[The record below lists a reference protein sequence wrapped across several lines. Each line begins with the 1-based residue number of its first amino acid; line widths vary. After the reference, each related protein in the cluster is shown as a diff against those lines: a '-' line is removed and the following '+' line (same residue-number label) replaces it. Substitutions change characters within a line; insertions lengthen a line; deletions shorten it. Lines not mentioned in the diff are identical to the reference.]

1 MKIKASIAPPVPPDE
16 IDRLRELEELA
27 ILDSEPEKEFDRLVQ
42 LAVLIC
48 GVPIG
53 AITFVDSQRQWFKS
67 RIGVEVAA
75 TPRNVAFCAYT
86 ILESDRLLEVQD
98 AETDPRFVTKMFGPD
113 VPPVR
118 FYAGYPLQTREGSA
132 VGTLSVMDTAPRS
145 LTGAQREALAKLAH
159 TVSTQLI
166 MRRELRIATQSDR
179 LTGLPNWFH
188 FESKFEL
195 SKTDRSVLVL
205 VRLKTVGQITSA
217 HGFRT
222 ADSMIKQAAQ
232 RLLACIKDEGF
243 IGRIKRGLFVIYFP
257 SKDPDEFRRA
267 TAPALNACLSEPY
280 TVDALTLMCPVHFG
294 VAIHPEDGVK
304 LDDLVTAADG
314 ALQVAIERD
323 EPFMFYDK
331 TVDNL
336 LSRHYR
342 LEPQLRRGLSQNE
355 FVNYYQPK
363 IDLATG
369 TIAGVEA
376 LIRWN
381 HPERGLVSPME
392 FVPALELTGLIAEAG
407 GQVIQRA
414 IADWWKWRAAGLDAP
429 RIAVNVA
436 AEQLRGNNFVAGL
449 QAALAA
455 VDGNPAAL
463 SIEVTES
470 ILITNMERAIEI
482 LSEVRTLGIPVAI
495 DDFGTGYS
503 SLAYLVTLPID
514 ELKVDRAFIRKITTD
529 PAYLGIVET
538 CITLAHS
545 LKLKV
550 VAEGVETVEQAQALR
565 ALSCDQ
571 AQGFL
576 YSKPVPANELA
587 LMLQPL
593 SRPGVATAL
602 PAAMPASQAA
612 GEGALPGSA

>member
-1 MKIKASIAPPVPPDE
+1 MELMAHIAPPLPPDE
-16 IDRLRELEELA
+16 ADRLVALEELA
-27 ILDSEPEKEFDRLVQ
+27 ILDTEPEKEFDRLVQ
-42 LAVLIC
+42 LATTIC
-48 GVPIG
+48 QAPIG
-53 AITFVDSQRQWFKS
+53 AIAFIDSQRQWFKA
-67 RIGVEVAA
+67 RVGVDVTA
-75 TPRNVAFCAYT
+75 TPRDLAFCAYT
-86 ILESDRLLEVQD
+86 IAEPEHMLEVQD
-98 AETDPRFVTKMFGPD
+98 AETDPRFVTNLFGPD
-113 VPPVR
+113 FPPVR

-132 VGTLSVMDTAPRS
+132 VGTLFVMDTVPRT
-145 LTGAQREALAKLAH
+145 LTATQREALAKLAH
-159 TVSTQLI
+159 TVSTQLT
-166 MRRELRIATQSDR
+166 MRRELRVATQSDR

-188 FESKFEL
+188 FESQFER
-195 SKTDRSVLVL
+195 SKAAHSVLVL

-222 ADSMIKQAAQ
+222 ADAMIKQTAL
-232 RLLACIKDEGF
+232 RLRSCLREDAF
-243 IGRIKRGLFVIYFP
+243 VGRIKRGLFVMYFP
-257 SKDPDEFRRA
+257 GLDPAEFRKSVA
-267 TAPALNACLSEPY
+267 GTLSACLCEPY
-280 TVDALTLMCPVHFG
+280 NIESLALVCPVHIG
-294 VAIHPEDGVK
+294 VAVHPEDGAK
-304 LDDLVTAADG
+304 LDDLVTAADS

-323 EPFMFYDK
+323 EPYMFFDK
-331 TVDNL
+331 TVDNQ

-342 LEPQLRRGLSQNE
+342 LEPQLRRGLRLNE

-369 TIAGVEA
+369 NIAGVEA
-376 LIRWN
+376 LIRWI
-381 HPERGLVSPME
+381 HPERGLVPPMD

-436 AEQLRGNNFVAGL
+436 AEQLRGNNFVSSL

-482 LSEVRTLGIPVAI
+482 LSEVRSLGIPVAI

-529 PAYLGIVET
+529 PAYYGIVQT

-550 VAEGVETVEQAQALR
+550 VAEGVETEEQAQALR
-565 ALSCDQ
+565 DLECDQ

-576 YSKPVPANELA
+576 YSKPVSADDLA
-587 LMLQPL
+587 RMLPPL
-593 SRPGVATAL
+593 ARA
-602 PAAMPASQAA
+602 PAADRPSELEVVRNL
-612 GEGALPGSA
+612 GDPGPGA

>member
-1 MKIKASIAPPVPPDE
+1 MAHIAPPLPPDE
-16 IDRLRELEELA
+16 ADRLAALVDLG
-27 ILDSEPEKEFDRLVQ
+27 ILDTEPEKEFDRLVQ
-42 LAVLIC
+42 LASAIC
-48 GVPIG
+48 RAPMGT
-53 AITFVDSQRQWFKS
+53 ITFIDSQRQWVKS
-67 RIGVEVAA
+67 RVGVDVTA
-75 TPRNVAFCAYT
+75 TPRDLAFCAYT
-86 ILESDRLLEVQD
+86 IVEPDRMLEVQD
-98 AETDPRFVTKMFGPD
+98 AETDPRFVTNLFGPD
-113 VPPVR
+113 LPPVR
-118 FYAGYPLQTREGSA
+118 FYAGYPLQTRQGSA
-132 VGTLSVMDTAPRS
+132 VGTLCVMDVVPRTLTA
-145 LTGAQREALAKLAH
+145 GQREALVKLAY
-159 TVSTQLI
+159 TVSTQLT

-188 FESKFEL
+188 FESQF
-195 SKTDRSVLVL
+195 DRSKARCGVLVL
-205 VRLKTVGQITSA
+205 IRLKTVGQITSA

-222 ADSMIKQAAQ
+222 ADAMLKQAAQ
-232 RLLACIKDEGF
+232 RLRSCLKDDASV
-243 IGRIKRGLFVIYFP
+243 GRVKRGLFVMYFP
-257 SKDPDEFRRA
+257 ELDPEEFRKT
-267 TAPALNACLSEPY
+267 TAAAISACLCEPY
-280 TVDALTLMCPVHFG
+280 NIDSLALVCPVHLG
-294 VAIHPEDGVK
+294 VAVHPDDGTG

-323 EPFMFYDK
+323 EPFMFFDK
-331 TVDNL
+331 TVDNQ

-342 LEPQLRRGLSQNE
+342 LEPQLRRGLRLNE

-392 FVPALELTGLIAEAG
+392 FIPALELTGLIAEAG
-407 GQVIQRA
+407 GQVIRRA
-414 IADWWKWRAAGLDAP
+414 ISDWWKWRAAGLDAP

-436 AEQLRGNNFVAGL
+436 AEQLRSNNFVAGL

-482 LSEVRTLGIPVAI
+482 LSEVRSLGIPVAI

-514 ELKVDRAFIRKITTD
+514 ELKVDRAFIRKLTTD
-529 PAYLGIVET
+529 PAYRGIVDT

-550 VAEGVETVEQAQALR
+550 VAEGVETEEQAQALR
-565 ALSCDQ
+565 ELNCDQ

-576 YSKPVPANELA
+576 YSKPVPADELA
-587 LMLQPL
+587 RM
-593 SRPGVATAL
+593 L
-602 PAAMPASQAA
+602 PALARPAASITVPAA
-612 GEGALPGSA
+612 AHPGQLSGEGASPASA

>member
-1 MKIKASIAPPVPPDE
+1 MAHIAPPLPPDE
-16 IDRLRELEELA
+16 ADRLAALEDLG
-27 ILDSEPEKEFDRLVQ
+27 ILDTEPEKEFDRLVQ
-42 LAVLIC
+42 LATAIC
-48 GVPIG
+48 HAPIG
-53 AITFVDSQRQWFKS
+53 AITFIDSQRQWFKA
-67 RIGVEVAA
+67 RVGVEETA
-75 TPRNVAFCAYT
+75 TPRDLAFCAYT
-86 ILESDRLLEVQD
+86 IAEPDRMLEVQD
-98 AETDPRFVTKMFGPD
+98 VETDPRFVTNLFGPD
-113 VPPVR
+113 FPPVR

-132 VGTLSVMDTAPRS
+132 VGTLCVMDTVPRT
-145 LTGAQREALAKLAH
+145 LTATQREALAKLAH
-159 TVSTQLI
+159 TVSTQLTL
-166 MRRELRIATQSDR
+166 RRELRIATQSDR

-188 FESKFEL
+188 FESQFER
-195 SKTDRSVLVL
+195 SKAARSVLVL

-222 ADSMIKQAAQ
+222 ADAMIKQTAQ
-232 RLLACIKDEGF
+232 RLRSCLKDDAF
-243 IGRIKRGLFVIYFP
+243 VGRIKRGLFAMYFP
-257 SKDPDEFRRA
+257 GLDPAEFRKT
-267 TAPALNACLSEPY
+267 TAGVLSACLCEAY
-280 TVDALTLMCPVHFG
+280 TIDALALVCPVHIG
-294 VAIHPEDGVK
+294 VAVHPDDGSK

-323 EPFMFYDK
+323 EPYIFFDK
-331 TVDNL
+331 SVDTQ

-342 LEPQLRRGLSQNE
+342 LEPQLRRGLRQNE
-355 FVNYYQPK
+355 FINYYQPK

-376 LIRWN
+376 LIRWI
-381 HPERGLVSPME
+381 HPERGLVSPLD

-436 AEQLRGNNFVAGL
+436 AEQLRGNNFVSSL

-482 LSEVRTLGIPVAI
+482 LSEVRSLGIPVAI

-514 ELKVDRAFIRKITTD
+514 ELKVDRAFIRKLTTD
-529 PAYLGIVET
+529 PAYYGIVQT

-550 VAEGVETVEQAQALR
+550 VAEGVETEEQAQALR
-565 ALSCDQ
+565 DLECDQ

-576 YSKPVPANELA
+576 YSKPVPADELA
-587 LMLQPL
+587 RM
-593 SRPGVATAL
+593 L
-602 PAAMPASQAA
+602 PALVRPPADGPASGLEVVRSLGKAVP
-612 GEGALPGSA
+612 GA

>member
-1 MKIKASIAPPVPPDE
+1 MAHIAPPLPADE
-16 IDRLRELEELA
+16 AERLAALEQLA
-27 ILDSEPEKEFDRLVQ
+27 ILDTEPEKEFDRLVQ
-42 LAVLIC
+42 LATTIC
-48 GVPIG
+48 QVPIG
-53 AITFVDSQRQWFKS
+53 AITFIDSQRQWFKS
-67 RIGVEVAA
+67 RVGIDVTA
-75 TPRNVAFCAYT
+75 TPRDLAFCAYT
-86 ILESDRLLEVQD
+86 ILEPDRLLEVHD
-98 AETDPRFVTKMFGPD
+98 VETDPRFVTNLLGPD

-132 VGTLSVMDTAPRS
+132 VGTLCVMDVVPRS
-145 LTGAQREALAKLAH
+145 LTATQREALAKLAH
-159 TVSTQLI
+159 TVSTQLT
-166 MRRELRIATQSDR
+166 MRRELRIATESDR

-188 FESKFEL
+188 FESRF
-195 SKTDRSVLVL
+195 DRSKSARGVLAL

-222 ADSMIKQAAQ
+222 ADAMIKQTAQ
-232 RLLACIKDEGF
+232 RLQSCLKEGAF
-243 IGRIKRGLFVIYFP
+243 VGRIKRGLFVMYFP
-257 SKDPDEFRRA
+257 ELDPADFSKTVA
-267 TAPALNACLSEPY
+267 GMIGASLCEPY
-280 TVDALTLMCPVHFG
+280 NVESLALVCPVHLG
-294 VAIHPEDGVK
+294 LAVYPDDGSK
-304 LDDLVTAADG
+304 LDDLVTAADN

-323 EPFMFYDK
+323 EPFMFFDK
-331 TVDNL
+331 SVDNQ

-342 LEPQLRRGLSQNE
+342 LEPQLRRGLRLNE

-369 TIAGVEA
+369 AIAGVEA
-376 LIRWN
+376 LIRWI

-414 IADWWKWRAAGLDAP
+414 ISDWWKWRAAGLDAP

-470 ILITNMERAIEI
+470 ILITNMERAIDI
-482 LSEVRTLGIPVAI
+482 LSEVRALGIPVAI

-529 PAYLGIVET
+529 PAYYGIVET

-550 VAEGVETVEQAQALR
+550 VAEGVETEEQAQALR
-565 ALSCDQ
+565 QLDCDQ

-576 YSKPVPANELA
+576 YSKPVPADELA
-587 LMLQPL
+587 AM
-593 SRPGVATAL
+593 L
-602 PAAMPASQAA
+602 PALARPAIA
-612 GEGALPGSA
+612 

>member
-1 MKIKASIAPPVPPDE
+1 MAHIAPPLPPDE
-16 IDRLRELEELA
+16 AERLAALEELA
-27 ILDSEPEKEFDRLVQ
+27 ILDTEPEKEFDRLVQ
-42 LAVLIC
+42 LAATIC
-48 GVPIG
+48 QAPMGV
-53 AITFVDSQRQWFKS
+53 ITFIDSQRQWFKA
-67 RIGVEVAA
+67 RVGVEVTA
-75 TPRNVAFCAYT
+75 TPRDLAFCAYT
-86 ILESDRLLEVQD
+86 IADPEHLLEVQD
-98 AETDPRFVTKMFGPD
+98 AETDPRFVTNLFGPD
-113 VPPVR
+113 LPAVR

-132 VGTLSVMDTAPRS
+132 VGTLSVMDTVPRT
-145 LTGAQREALAKLAH
+145 LTATQREALAKLAH
-159 TVSTQLI
+159 TVSSQLT

-188 FESKFEL
+188 FETQFERC
-195 SKTDRSVLVL
+195 KTARSVLAL

-222 ADSMIKQAAQ
+222 ADAMIQQTAQ
-232 RLLACIKDEGF
+232 RLRACLKDDAF
-243 IGRIKRGLFVIYFP
+243 VGRIKRGLFVMYFP
-257 SKDPDEFRRA
+257 GMDPDEFRKT
-267 TAPALNACLSEPY
+267 TAAALSASLCEPY
-280 TVDALTLMCPVHFG
+280 NVESLALVCPVHIG
-294 VAIHPEDGVK
+294 VAVHPDDGAK
-304 LDDLVTAADG
+304 LDDLVTAADS

-323 EPFMFYDK
+323 EPYMFFDK
-331 TVDNL
+331 SVDNQ

-342 LEPQLRRGLSQNE
+342 LEPQLRRGLRQNE
-355 FVNYYQPK
+355 FVNFYQPK

-376 LIRWN
+376 LIRWI
-381 HPERGLVSPME
+381 HPERGLVSPMD

-482 LSEVRTLGIPVAI
+482 LSEVRSLGIPVAI

-529 PAYLGIVET
+529 PAYYGIVQT

-550 VAEGVETVEQAQALR
+550 VAEGVETEEQAQALR
-565 ALSCDQ
+565 DLECDQ

-576 YSKPVPANELA
+576 YSKPVPADELA
-587 LMLQPL
+587 RM
-593 SRPGVATAL
+593 L
-602 PAAMPASQAA
+602 PALVRQPVPPQASELQVVRNL
-612 GEGALPGSA
+612 GDTGLGA

>member
-1 MKIKASIAPPVPPDE
+1 MAHIAPPLPPDE
-16 IDRLRELEELA
+16 ADRLAALVDLG
-27 ILDSEPEKEFDRLVQ
+27 ILDTEPEKEFDRLVQ
-42 LAVLIC
+42 LASAIC
-48 GVPIG
+48 RAPMGT
-53 AITFVDSQRQWFKS
+53 ITFIDSQRQWFKS
-67 RIGVEVAA
+67 RVGVDVTA
-75 TPRNVAFCAYT
+75 TPRDLAFCAYT
-86 ILESDRLLEVQD
+86 IVEPDRMLEVQD
-98 AETDPRFVTKMFGPD
+98 AETDPRFVTNLFGPD
-113 VPPVR
+113 LPPVR
-118 FYAGYPLQTREGSA
+118 FYAGYPLQTRHGSA
-132 VGTLSVMDTAPRS
+132 VGTLCVMDVVPRTLTA
-145 LTGAQREALAKLAH
+145 GQREALVKLAY
-159 TVSTQLI
+159 TVSTQLT

-188 FESKFEL
+188 FESQF
-195 SKTDRSVLVL
+195 DRSKARCGVLVL
-205 VRLKTVGQITSA
+205 IRLKTVGQITSA

-222 ADSMIKQAAQ
+222 ADAMLKQAAQ
-232 RLLACIKDEGF
+232 RLRSCLKDDASV
-243 IGRIKRGLFVIYFP
+243 GRVKRGLFVMYFP
-257 SKDPDEFRRA
+257 ELDPEEFRKT
-267 TAPALNACLSEPY
+267 TAAAISACLCEPY
-280 TVDALTLMCPVHFG
+280 NIDSLALVCPVHLG
-294 VAIHPEDGVK
+294 VAVHPDDGTG

-323 EPFMFYDK
+323 EPFMFFDK
-331 TVDNL
+331 TVDNQ

-342 LEPQLRRGLSQNE
+342 LEPQLRRGLRLNE

-392 FVPALELTGLIAEAG
+392 FIPALELTGLIAEAG
-407 GQVIQRA
+407 GQVIRRA
-414 IADWWKWRAAGLDAP
+414 ISDWWKWRAAGLDAP

-436 AEQLRGNNFVAGL
+436 AEQLRSNNFVAGL

-482 LSEVRTLGIPVAI
+482 LSEVRSLGIPVAI

-514 ELKVDRAFIRKITTD
+514 ELKVDRAFIRKLTTD
-529 PAYLGIVET
+529 PAYRGIVDT

-550 VAEGVETVEQAQALR
+550 VAEGVETEEQAQALR
-565 ALSCDQ
+565 ELNCDQ

-576 YSKPVPANELA
+576 YSKPVPADELA
-587 LMLQPL
+587 RM
-593 SRPGVATAL
+593 L
-602 PAAMPASQAA
+602 PALARPAASITVPAA
-612 GEGALPGSA
+612 AHPGQLSGEGASPASA

>member
-1 MKIKASIAPPVPPDE
+1 MAHIAPPLPLDE
-16 IDRLRELEELA
+16 ADRLAALEELG
-27 ILDSEPEKEFDRLVQ
+27 ILDTEPEKEFDRLVQ
-42 LAVLIC
+42 LATTIC
-48 GVPIG
+48 QAPIG
-53 AITFVDSQRQWFKS
+53 AITFIDSQRQWFKS
-67 RIGVEVAA
+67 RVGVDVAA
-75 TPRNVAFCAYT
+75 TPRDLAFCAYT
-86 ILESDRLLEVQD
+86 IADCDHMLEVHD
-98 AETDPRFVTKMFGPD
+98 AETDPRFVTNLFGPD

-132 VGTLSVMDTAPRS
+132 VGTLCVMDTVPRT
-145 LTGAQREALAKLAH
+145 LTATQREALAKLAH
-159 TVSTQLI
+159 TVSTHLT
-166 MRRELRIATQSDR
+166 MRRELRVATESDR

-188 FESKFEL
+188 FESQFER
-195 SKTDRSVLVL
+195 SKGGAPSVLVL

-222 ADSMIKQAAQ
+222 ADAMIMQTAQ
-232 RLLACIKDEGF
+232 RLRACLKDDAF
-243 IGRIKRGLFVIYFP
+243 VGRIKRGLFVMYFP
-257 SKDPDEFRRA
+257 GLDPADFRKT
-267 TAPALNACLSEPY
+267 TAAALSASLCEPY
-280 TVDALTLMCPVHFG
+280 NIDALALVCPVHIG
-294 VAIHPEDGVK
+294 VAVHPEDGTK
-304 LDDLVTAADG
+304 LDELVTAADS

-323 EPFMFYDK
+323 EPYMFFDK
-331 TVDNL
+331 SVDNQ

-342 LEPQLRRGLSQNE
+342 LEPQLRRGLRQNE
-355 FVNYYQPK
+355 FINYYQPK

-369 TIAGVEA
+369 KIAGVEA
-376 LIRWN
+376 LIRWI
-381 HPERGLVSPME
+381 HPERGLVSPMD

-436 AEQLRGNNFVAGL
+436 AEQLRGNNFVSSL

-482 LSEVRTLGIPVAI
+482 LSEVRALGIPVAI

-529 PAYLGIVET
+529 PAYYGIVQT

-550 VAEGVETVEQAQALR
+550 VAEGVETEEQAQALR
-565 ALSCDQ
+565 DLECDQ

-576 YSKPVPANELA
+576 YSKPIPADELA
-587 LMLQPL
+587 RMLPAL
-593 SRPGVATAL
+593 ARPAGERASELEVVRDLGESRPGA
-602 PAAMPASQAA
+602 
-612 GEGALPGSA
+612 

>member
-1 MKIKASIAPPVPPDE
+1 MAHIAPPLPPDE
-16 IDRLRELEELA
+16 TDRLAALEELA
-27 ILDSEPEKEFDRLVQ
+27 ILDTEPENEFDRLVQ
-42 LAVLIC
+42 LATTIC
-48 GVPIG
+48 QAPIG
-53 AITFVDSQRQWFKS
+53 AITFIDSARQWFKA
-67 RIGVEVAA
+67 RVGVDVTA
-75 TPRNVAFCAYT
+75 TPRDLAFCAYT
-86 ILESDRLLEVQD
+86 IADPEHMLEVQD
-98 AETDPRFVTKMFGPD
+98 AETDPRFVSNLFGPD
-113 VPPVR
+113 SPPVR
-118 FYAGYPLQTREGSA
+118 FYAGFPLQTREGSA
-132 VGTLSVMDTAPRS
+132 VGTLCVMDTVPRT
-145 LTGAQREALAKLAH
+145 LTATQREALAKLAH
-159 TVSTQLI
+159 TVSTQLT

-188 FESKFEL
+188 FESQFERG
-195 SKTDRSVLVL
+195 KAARSVLVL

-222 ADSMIKQAAQ
+222 ADAMIKQTAQ
-232 RLLACIKDEGF
+232 RLRSCLKEDAF
-243 IGRIKRGLFVIYFP
+243 VGRIKRGLFVMYFP
-257 SKDPDEFRRA
+257 GLDPEEFRKTMA
-267 TAPALNACLSEPY
+267 GTLSACLCEPY
-280 TVDALTLMCPVHFG
+280 NIDALALVCPVHIG
-294 VAIHPEDGVK
+294 VAVHPEDGIK
-304 LDDLVTAADG
+304 LDELVTAADS

-323 EPFMFYDK
+323 EPYMFFDK
-331 TVDNL
+331 SVDNQ

-342 LEPQLRRGLSQNE
+342 LEPQLRRGLRQNE

-369 TIAGVEA
+369 NIAGVEA
-376 LIRWN
+376 LIRWI
-381 HPERGLVSPME
+381 HPERGLVSPMD

-436 AEQLRGNNFVAGL
+436 AEQLRGNNFVSSL

-482 LSEVRTLGIPVAI
+482 LSEVRSLGIPVAI

-529 PAYLGIVET
+529 PAYYGIVQT

-550 VAEGVETVEQAQALR
+550 VAEGVETEDQAQALR
-565 ALSCDQ
+565 DLECDQ

-576 YSKPVPANELA
+576 YSKPVPADELA
-587 LMLQPL
+587 RMLAPL
-593 SRPGVATAL
+593 ARP
-602 PAAMPASQAA
+602 PAAERASELEVVRNLGDA
-612 GEGALPGSA
+612 GPGA

>member
-1 MKIKASIAPPVPPDE
+1 MAHIAPPMPADE
-16 IDRLRELEELA
+16 ADRLAALDELA
-27 ILDSEPEKEFDRLVQ
+27 ILDTEPEPEFDRLAQ
-42 LAVLIC
+42 LATIIC
-48 GVPIG
+48 QTPIG
-53 AITFVDSQRQWFKS
+53 AITFLDGQRQWFKA
-67 RIGVEVAA
+67 RVGVDVTAI
-75 TPRNVAFCAYT
+75 PRSVAFCAHT
-86 ILESDRLLEVQD
+86 IAEPDRLLEVQD
-98 AETDPRFVTKMFGPD
+98 AQTDPRFVTNLFGPD
-113 VPPVR
+113 AAPVR
-118 FYAGYPLQTREGSA
+118 FYAGYPLQTRAGSA
-132 VGTLSVMDTAPRS
+132 VGTLCVMDTTPRALS
-145 LTGAQREALAKLAH
+145 PTQREALAKLAH
-159 TVSTQLI
+159 TVSTQLTL
-166 MRRELRIATQSDR
+166 RRELRIATESDR

-188 FESKFEL
+188 FESQFEQCK
-195 SKTDRSVLVL
+195 STRSVVVL

-222 ADSMIKQAAQ
+222 ADAMIKQAAD
-232 RLLACIKDEGF
+232 RMRSCLKDQAF
-243 IGRIKRGLFVIYFP
+243 MGRIKRGLFVMFFP
-257 SKDPDEFRRA
+257 DLDPVEFSR
-267 TAPALNACLSEPY
+267 TVAPALNACLCEPY
-280 TVDALTLMCPVHFG
+280 NVESLALVCPVHLG
-294 VAIHPEDGVK
+294 VAVHPDDGAK

-323 EPFMFYDK
+323 EPFMFFDK
-331 TVDNL
+331 AVDNL

-342 LEPQLRRGLSQNE
+342 LEPQLRRGLRQNE

-369 TIAGVEA
+369 AIAGVEA
-376 LIRWN
+376 LIRWI
-381 HPERGLVSPME
+381 HPDRGLVSPIE

-414 IADWWKWRAAGLDAP
+414 ISDWWKWRAAGLDAP

-470 ILITNMERAIEI
+470 ILITNMERAIDI
-482 LSEVRTLGIPVAI
+482 LSEVRSLGIPVAI

-529 PAYLGIVET
+529 PAYRGIVDT

-550 VAEGVETVEQAQALR
+550 VAEGVETEEQAQALR
-565 ALSCDQ
+565 ELHCDQ

-576 YSKPVPANELA
+576 YSKPVPADELA
-587 LMLQPL
+587 RMLPPL
-593 SRPGVATAL
+593 ARPAV
-602 PAAMPASQAA
+602 
-612 GEGALPGSA
+612 SAD

>member
-1 MKIKASIAPPVPPDE
+1 MSHIAPPLPPDE
-16 IDRLRELEELA
+16 ADRLAALEELG
-27 ILDSEPEKEFDRLVQ
+27 ILDTEPEKEFDRLVQ
-42 LAVLIC
+42 LASAIC
-48 GVPIG
+48 QAPMGTL
-53 AITFVDSQRQWFKS
+53 TFIDSQRQWFKS
-67 RIGVEVAA
+67 RVGVDVTA
-75 TPRNVAFCAYT
+75 TPRDLAFCAYT
-86 ILESDRLLEVQD
+86 IVEPDRMLEVQD
-98 AETDPRFVTKMFGPD
+98 AETDPRFVTNLFGPD
-113 VPPVR
+113 LPPVR
-118 FYAGYPLQTREGSA
+118 FYAGYPLQTRQGSA
-132 VGTLSVMDTAPRS
+132 VGTLCVMDVVPRTLTA
-145 LTGAQREALAKLAH
+145 GQREALAKLAY
-159 TVSTQLI
+159 TVSTQLTL
-166 MRRELRIATQSDR
+166 RRELRIATQFDR

-188 FESKFEL
+188 FESQFDR
-195 SKTDRSVLVL
+195 SKTRCGVLVL
-205 VRLKTVGQITSA
+205 IRLKTVGQITSA
-217 HGFRT
+217 HGFRN
-222 ADSMIKQAAQ
+222 ADAMLKQAAQ
-232 RLLACIKDEGF
+232 RLRSCLKGDASV
-243 IGRIKRGLFVIYFP
+243 GRVKRGLFVLYFP
-257 SKDPDEFRRA
+257 ELDPEEFRKT
-267 TAPALNACLSEPY
+267 TAAAINACLCEPY
-280 TVDALTLMCPVHFG
+280 NIDSLALVCPVHLG
-294 VAIHPEDGVK
+294 VAVHPDDGTK

-323 EPFMFYDK
+323 EPYMFFDK
-331 TVDNL
+331 TVDNQ

-342 LEPQLRRGLSQNE
+342 LEPQLRRGLRLNE

-392 FVPALELTGLIAEAG
+392 FIPALELTGLIAEAG
-407 GQVIQRA
+407 GQVIRRA
-414 IADWWKWRAAGLDAP
+414 ISDWWKWRAAGLDAP

-436 AEQLRGNNFVAGL
+436 AEQLRGNNFVSGL

-482 LSEVRTLGIPVAI
+482 LSEVRALGIPVAI

-550 VAEGVETVEQAQALR
+550 VAEGVETEEQASLLR
-565 ALSCDQ
+565 GLECDQ

-576 YSKPVPANELA
+576 YSKPVPADELA
-587 LMLQPL
+587 RM
-593 SRPGVATAL
+593 L
-602 PAAMPASQAA
+602 PALARPAA
-612 GEGALPGSA
+612 SADA

>member
-1 MKIKASIAPPVPPDE
+1 MELMAHIAPPLPPDE
-16 IDRLRELEELA
+16 ADRLAALKDLG
-27 ILDSEPEKEFDRLVQ
+27 ILDTEPEKEFDRLVQ
-42 LAVLIC
+42 LASAIC
-48 GVPIG
+48 QAPMG
-53 AITFVDSQRQWFKS
+53 AITFIDSQRQWFKS
-67 RIGVEVAA
+67 RVGVDVTA
-75 TPRNVAFCAYT
+75 TPRDLAFCAYT
-86 ILESDRLLEVQD
+86 IVEPDRMLEVQD
-98 AETDPRFVTKMFGPD
+98 AETDSRFVTNLFGPD
-113 VPPVR
+113 LPPVR
-118 FYAGYPLQTREGSA
+118 FYAGYPLQTRQGSA
-132 VGTLSVMDTAPRS
+132 VGTLCVMDVVPRTLTA
-145 LTGAQREALAKLAH
+145 GQREALAKLAH
-159 TVSTQLI
+159 IVSTQLT

-188 FESKFEL
+188 FESQF
-195 SKTDRSVLVL
+195 DRSKAGCGVLVL
-205 VRLKTVGQITSA
+205 IRLKTVGQITLA

-222 ADSMIKQAAQ
+222 ADAMLKQAAQ
-232 RLLACIKDEGF
+232 RLRACLKGDASL
-243 IGRIKRGLFVIYFP
+243 GRVKRGLFVMYFP
-257 SKDPDEFRRA
+257 ELDPEEFRKTTSVA
-267 TAPALNACLSEPY
+267 ISACLSEPY
-280 TVDALTLMCPVHFG
+280 NIDSLALVCPVSLG
-294 VAIHPEDGVK
+294 VAVHPDDGTK

-323 EPFMFYDK
+323 EPFMFFDK
-331 TVDNL
+331 TVDNR

-342 LEPQLRRGLSQNE
+342 LEPQLRRGLRLNE

-381 HPERGLVSPME
+381 HPERGLVSPLE
-392 FVPALELTGLIAEAG
+392 FIPALELTGLIAEAG
-407 GQVIQRA
+407 DQVIRRA
-414 IADWWKWRAAGLDAP
+414 ISDWWTWRAAGLEAP

-455 VDGNPAAL
+455 IGGNPAAL

-482 LSEVRTLGIPVAI
+482 LSEVRALGIPVAI

-514 ELKVDRAFIRKITTD
+514 ELKVDQAFIRKITTD

-550 VAEGVETVEQAQALR
+550 VAEGVETEEQASLLR
-565 ALSCDQ
+565 RLACDQ

-576 YSKPVPANELA
+576 YSRPVPADELA
-587 LMLQPL
+587 RM
-593 SRPGVATAL
+593 L
-602 PAAMPASQAA
+602 PALARPAA
-612 GEGALPGSA
+612 SADA

>member
-1 MKIKASIAPPVPPDE
+1 MAHIAPPLPPDE
-16 IDRLRELEELA
+16 AERLIALEELA
-27 ILDSEPEKEFDRLVQ
+27 ILDTEPEKEFDRLVQ
-42 LAVLIC
+42 LATTIC
-48 GVPIG
+48 QAPMG
-53 AITFVDSQRQWFKS
+53 AITFIDGQRQWFKA
-67 RIGVEVAA
+67 RVGVEVTA
-75 TPRNVAFCAYT
+75 TPRDLAFCAYT
-86 ILESDRLLEVQD
+86 IADPEHLLEVQD
-98 AETDPRFVTKMFGPD
+98 AETDPRFVTNLFGPD
-113 VPPVR
+113 LPAVR
-118 FYAGYPLQTREGSA
+118 FYAGYPLQTRSGSA
-132 VGTLSVMDTAPRS
+132 VGTLSVMDTVPRT
-145 LTGAQREALAKLAH
+145 LTATQREALAKLAH
-159 TVSTQLI
+159 TVSTQLT
-166 MRRELRIATQSDR
+166 MRRELRVATQSDR

-188 FESKFEL
+188 FETQFERSKAQ
-195 SKTDRSVLVL
+195 RSVLAL

-222 ADSMIKQAAQ
+222 ADAMIQQTAQ
-232 RLLACIKDEGF
+232 RLRACLKDDAF
-243 IGRIKRGLFVIYFP
+243 VGRIKRGLFVMYFP
-257 SKDPDEFRRA
+257 GMDPDEFRKT
-267 TAPALNACLSEPY
+267 TAAALSASLCEPY
-280 TVDALTLMCPVHFG
+280 NVESLALVCPVHIG
-294 VAIHPEDGVK
+294 VAVHPDDGAK
-304 LDDLVTAADG
+304 LDDLVTAADS

-323 EPFMFYDK
+323 EPYMFFDK
-331 TVDNL
+331 SVDNQ

-342 LEPQLRRGLSQNE
+342 LEPQLRRGLRQNE

-369 TIAGVEA
+369 NIAGVEA
-376 LIRWN
+376 LIRWI
-381 HPERGLVSPME
+381 HPERGLVSPMD

-482 LSEVRTLGIPVAI
+482 LSEVRSLGIPVAI

-529 PAYLGIVET
+529 PAYYGIVQT

-550 VAEGVETVEQAQALR
+550 VAEGVETEAQAQALR
-565 ALSCDQ
+565 DLECDQ

-576 YSKPVPANELA
+576 YSKPVPADELA
-587 LMLQPL
+587 RM
-593 SRPGVATAL
+593 L
-602 PAAMPASQAA
+602 PALVRMPVPPQASELQVVRNLGDA
-612 GEGALPGSA
+612 GLGA

>member
-1 MKIKASIAPPVPPDE
+1 MAHIAPPLPPDE
-16 IDRLRELEELA
+16 AERLAALEQLA
-27 ILDSEPEKEFDRLVQ
+27 ILDTEPEKEFDRLVQ
-42 LAVLIC
+42 LATTIC
-48 GVPIG
+48 QVPIG

-67 RIGVEVAA
+67 RVGIDVTA
-75 TPRNVAFCAYT
+75 TPRDLAFCAYT
-86 ILESDRLLEVQD
+86 ILEPDRLLEVHD
-98 AETDPRFVTKMFGPD
+98 VETDPRFVTNLLGPD

-132 VGTLSVMDTAPRS
+132 VGTLCVMDVAPRS
-145 LTGAQREALAKLAH
+145 LTATQREALAKLAH
-159 TVSTQLI
+159 TVSTQLT
-166 MRRELRIATQSDR
+166 MRRELRIATESDR

-188 FESKFEL
+188 FESQFER
-195 SKTDRSVLVL
+195 SKSTRGVLAL

-222 ADSMIKQAAQ
+222 ADAMLRQTAQ
-232 RLLACIKDEGF
+232 RLQSCLRDDAF
-243 IGRIKRGLFVIYFP
+243 VGRIKRGLFVMYFP
-257 SKDPDEFRRA
+257 DLDPADFRKTVA
-267 TAPALNACLSEPY
+267 GMINASLCEPY
-280 TVDALTLMCPVHFG
+280 NIEALALVCPVHLG
-294 VAIHPEDGVK
+294 VAVYPDDGSK
-304 LDDLVTAADG
+304 LDDLATAADS

-323 EPFMFYDK
+323 EPFMFFDK
-331 TVDNL
+331 SVDNQ

-342 LEPQLRRGLSQNE
+342 LEPQLRRGLRLNE

-369 TIAGVEA
+369 AIAGVEA
-376 LIRWN
+376 LIRWI

-414 IADWWKWRAAGLDAP
+414 ISDWWKWRAAGLDAP

-470 ILITNMERAIEI
+470 ILITNMERAIDI
-482 LSEVRTLGIPVAI
+482 LSEVRALGIPVAI

-529 PAYLGIVET
+529 PAYYGIVET

-550 VAEGVETVEQAQALR
+550 VAEGVETEEQAQALR
-565 ALSCDQ
+565 KLDCDQ

-576 YSKPVPANELA
+576 YSKPVPADELA
-587 LMLQPL
+587 RM
-593 SRPGVATAL
+593 L
-602 PAAMPASQAA
+602 PALARPAVA
-612 GEGALPGSA
+612 

>member
-1 MKIKASIAPPVPPDE
+1 MPHIAPPLPDDE
-16 IDRLRELEELA
+16 RDRLAHLEELG
-27 ILDSEPEKEFDRLVQ
+27 ILDTEPEKEFDRLAQ
-42 LAVLIC
+42 LATIIC
-48 GVPIG
+48 RTPIG
-53 AITFVDSQRQWFKS
+53 AISFIDSQRQWFKA
-67 RIGVEVAA
+67 RVGVDVTA
-75 TPRNVAFCAYT
+75 TPRDIAFCAYT
-86 ILESDRLLEVQD
+86 IAQSDRLLEVRD
-98 AETDPRFVTKMFGPD
+98 AEGDPRFVTNLFGPD

-118 FYAGYPLQTREGSA
+118 FYAGFPLQTREGSA
-132 VGTLSVMDTAPRS
+132 VGTLCVMDGTPRT
-145 LTGAQREALAKLAH
+145 LTSTQREALSALAH
-159 TVSTQLI
+159 TVSTQLT
-166 MRRELRIATQSDR
+166 MRRDLRTATQLDR

-188 FESKFEL
+188 FESQFGERKA
-195 SKTDRSVLVL
+195 SRGVLVL
-205 VRLKTVGQITSA
+205 VRLKTVGQLTSA

-222 ADSMIKQAAQ
+222 ADAMIRQAAE
-232 RLLACIKDEGF
+232 RLRSCAKAEAL
-243 IGRIKRGLFVIYFP
+243 IGRVKRGLFVIYFP
-257 SKDPDEFRRA
+257 EKDPGEFRL
-267 TAPALNACLSEPY
+267 TVAPALIACLAKPY
-280 TVDALTLMCPVHFG
+280 HVDSLTVMCPVHMG
-294 VAIHPEDGVK
+294 VTVQPEDGVK
-304 LDDLVTAADG
+304 LDDLVTAGDA
-314 ALQVAIERD
+314 ALQLAIERD
-323 EPFMFYDK
+323 EPFLFFDK
-331 TVDNL
+331 TLDNV

-342 LEPQLRRGLSQNE
+342 LEPQLRRALMQNE

-369 TIAGVEA
+369 KIAGVEA
-376 LIRWN
+376 LIRWM
-381 HPERGLVSPME
+381 HPERGLVPPME
-392 FVPALELTGLIAEAG
+392 FVPVLEFTGLIAEAG
-407 GQVIQRA
+407 SQVIQRA
-414 IADWWKWRAAGLDAP
+414 ISDWWKWRAAGLDAP

-455 VDGNPAAL
+455 IDGNPAAL

-482 LSEVRTLGIPVAI
+482 LSEVRALGIPVAI

-565 ALSCDQ
+565 ALGCDQ

-576 YSKPVPANELA
+576 YSKPVPPEELA
-587 LMLQPL
+587 GM
-593 SRPGVATAL
+593 L
-602 PAAMPASQAA
+602 PALLRSPVVAQ
-612 GEGALPGSA
+612 

>member
-1 MKIKASIAPPVPPDE
+1 MAHIAPPLPPDE
-16 IDRLRELEELA
+16 AERLIALEELA
-27 ILDSEPEKEFDRLVQ
+27 ILDTEPEKEFDRLVQ
-42 LAVLIC
+42 LATTIC
-48 GVPIG
+48 QAPMG
-53 AITFVDSQRQWFKS
+53 AITFIDGQRQWFKA
-67 RIGVEVAA
+67 RVGVEVTA
-75 TPRNVAFCAYT
+75 TPRDLAFCAYT
-86 ILESDRLLEVQD
+86 IADPEHLLEVQD
-98 AETDPRFVTKMFGPD
+98 AETDPRFVTNLFGPD
-113 VPPVR
+113 LPAVR

-132 VGTLSVMDTAPRS
+132 VGTLSVMDTVPRT
-145 LTGAQREALAKLAH
+145 LTATQREALAKLAH
-159 TVSTQLI
+159 TVSTQLT
-166 MRRELRIATQSDR
+166 MRRELRVATQSDR

-188 FESKFEL
+188 FETQFERSKAP
-195 SKTDRSVLVL
+195 RSVLAL

-222 ADSMIKQAAQ
+222 ADAMIQQTAQ
-232 RLLACIKDEGF
+232 RLRACLKDDAF
-243 IGRIKRGLFVIYFP
+243 VGRIKRGLFVMYFP
-257 SKDPDEFRRA
+257 GMDPDEFRKT
-267 TAPALNACLSEPY
+267 TAAALSASLCEPY
-280 TVDALTLMCPVHFG
+280 NVESLALVCPVHIG
-294 VAIHPEDGVK
+294 VAVHPDDGAK
-304 LDDLVTAADG
+304 LDDLVTAADS

-323 EPFMFYDK
+323 EPYMFFDK
-331 TVDNL
+331 SVDNQ

-342 LEPQLRRGLSQNE
+342 LEPQLRRGLRQNE

-369 TIAGVEA
+369 NIAGVEA
-376 LIRWN
+376 LIRWI
-381 HPERGLVSPME
+381 HPERGLVSPMD

-482 LSEVRTLGIPVAI
+482 LSEVRSLGIPVAI

-529 PAYLGIVET
+529 PAYYGIVQT

-550 VAEGVETVEQAQALR
+550 VAEGVETEAQAQALR
-565 ALSCDQ
+565 DLECDQ

-576 YSKPVPANELA
+576 YSKPVPADELA
-587 LMLQPL
+587 RM
-593 SRPGVATAL
+593 L
-602 PAAMPASQAA
+602 PALVRMPVPPQASELQVVRNLGDA
-612 GEGALPGSA
+612 GLGA

>member
-1 MKIKASIAPPVPPDE
+1 MASIAPHIAPPLPADE
-16 IDRLRELEELA
+16 ADRLAALEELA
-27 ILDSEPEKEFDRLVQ
+27 ILDTEPEKEFDRLVQ
-42 LAVLIC
+42 LATTIC
-48 GVPIG
+48 QAPIG
-53 AITFVDSQRQWFKS
+53 AITFIDSARQWFKA
-67 RIGVEVAA
+67 RVGVDVSA
-75 TPRNVAFCAYT
+75 TPRDLAFCAYT
-86 ILESDRLLEVQD
+86 IADTEHMLEVQD
-98 AETDPRFVTKMFGPD
+98 AETDPRFVTNLFGPD
-113 VPPVR
+113 CPPVR

-132 VGTLSVMDTAPRS
+132 VGTLCIMDTVPRK
-145 LTGAQREALAKLAH
+145 LTATQREALAKLAH
-159 TVSTQLI
+159 TVSTQLT

-188 FESKFEL
+188 FESQF
-195 SKTDRSVLVL
+195 DRCKSTPGVLVL
-205 VRLKTVGQITSA
+205 VRMKTAGQITSA

-222 ADSMIKQAAQ
+222 ADAMIKQTAQ
-232 RLLACIKDEGF
+232 RLRSCLRDDAF
-243 IGRIKRGLFVIYFP
+243 VGRIKRGLFVLYFP
-257 SKDPDEFRRA
+257 GLDPADFRKTVA
-267 TAPALNACLSEPY
+267 GALSACLCEPY
-280 TVDALTLMCPVHFG
+280 NVDALALVCPVHIG
-294 VAIHPEDGVK
+294 VAVAPDDGGK
-304 LDDLVTAADG
+304 LDDLVTAADS

-323 EPFMFYDK
+323 EPYMFFDK
-331 TVDNL
+331 SVDNQ

-342 LEPQLRRGLSQNE
+342 LEPQLRRGLRQNE

-369 TIAGVEA
+369 NIAGVEA
-376 LIRWN
+376 LIRWI
-381 HPERGLVSPME
+381 HPERGLVSPMD

-407 GQVIQRA
+407 NQVIQRA

-436 AEQLRGNNFVAGL
+436 AEQLRGNNFVSSL

-482 LSEVRTLGIPVAI
+482 LSEVRSLGIPVAI

-514 ELKVDRAFIRKITTD
+514 ELKVDRAFIRKITSD
-529 PAYLGIVET
+529 PAYYGIVQT

-550 VAEGVETVEQAQALR
+550 VAEGVETQEQAQALR
-565 ALSCDQ
+565 ELDCDQ

-576 YSKPVPANELA
+576 YSRPVPADELA
-587 LMLQPL
+587 LL
-593 SRPGVATAL
+593 L
-602 PAAMPASQAA
+602 PALARPAAAQPAS
-612 GEGALPGSA
+612 EP

>member
-1 MKIKASIAPPVPPDE
+1 MEIMAQIAPPVPPDE
-16 IDRLRELEELA
+16 AERLADLEDLA
-27 ILDSEPEKEFDRLVQ
+27 ILDTEPEKEFDRLVQ
-42 LAVLIC
+42 LATTIC
-48 GVPIG
+48 QAPIG
-53 AITFVDSQRQWFKS
+53 AITFIDSHRQWFKS

-75 TPRNVAFCAYT
+75 TPRDLAFCAYT
-86 ILESDRLLEVQD
+86 IADSERLLEVQD
-98 AETDPRFVTKMFGPD
+98 AETDPRFVTNLFGPD
-113 VPPVR
+113 FPPVR

-132 VGTLSVMDTAPRS
+132 VGTLSVMDVVPRALTA
-145 LTGAQREALAKLAH
+145 TQREALAKLAH
-159 TVSTQLI
+159 TVSTHLT
-166 MRRELRIATQSDR
+166 MRRELRVATQSDR

-188 FESKFEL
+188 FESQFDRCKA
-195 SKTDRSVLVL
+195 SRSVLVL

-217 HGFRT
+217 HGFRS
-222 ADSMIKQAAQ
+222 ADAMIKQAAQ
-232 RLLACIKDEGF
+232 RLRSCLKDDAF
-243 IGRIKRGLFVIYFP
+243 VGRIKRGLFVMYFP
-257 SKDPDEFRRA
+257 GLDPEDFRKTTAA
-267 TAPALNACLSEPY
+267 TLNATLCEPY
-280 TVDALTLMCPVHFG
+280 NIEALTLVCPVHLG
-294 VAIHPEDGVK
+294 VAVHPDDGAK

-323 EPFMFYDK
+323 EPYVFFDK
-331 TVDNL
+331 AVDNQ

-342 LEPQLRRGLSQNE
+342 LEPQLRRGLRQNE

-363 IDLATG
+363 VDLATG
-369 TIAGVEA
+369 AIVGVEA
-376 LIRWN
+376 LIRWI

-414 IADWWKWRAAGLDAP
+414 ISDWWKWRAAGLDAP

-436 AEQLRGNNFVAGL
+436 AEQLRGNNFVSGL
-449 QAALAA
+449 QSALAA

-482 LSEVRTLGIPVAI
+482 LSEVRSLGIPVAI

-514 ELKVDRAFIRKITTD
+514 ELKVDQAFIRKITTD

-550 VAEGVETVEQAQALR
+550 VAEGVETQEQARLLR
-565 ALSCDQ
+565 ELECDQ
-571 AQGFL
+571 AQGYL
-576 YSKPVPANELA
+576 YSKPVPADELA
-587 LMLQPL
+587 RMLPL
-593 SRPGVATAL
+593 LARPAVSAV
-602 PAAMPASQAA
+602 PAAGLVLGPAATRPVKS
-612 GEGALPGSA
+612 